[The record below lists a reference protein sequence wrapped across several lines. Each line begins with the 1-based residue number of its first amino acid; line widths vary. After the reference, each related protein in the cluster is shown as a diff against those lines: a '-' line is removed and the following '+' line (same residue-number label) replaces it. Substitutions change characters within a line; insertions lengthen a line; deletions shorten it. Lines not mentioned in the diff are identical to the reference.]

1 MGNITRSVY
10 SDGTGTAE
18 EKYTYGRGG
27 NLMTFGNERTGGY
40 KGGNPGLYL
49 GNKLTWTR
57 GRQLSSVKHKNKKS
71 AHSVSEDI
79 SYTYTHEGI
88 RLSKTVG
95 ETKTEYI
102 LDGST
107 ILAEKRGN
115 EVLNY
120 YYSSDGRLLEIGY
133 TKDSSKAD
141 ALENHYTIL
150 RNAMGDVAGL
160 LTPDGTLVGTYE
172 YDPYG
177 RLISITHSNSYT
189 DTDGILERNPFR
201 YRGYYYDNETGW
213 YYLQSR
219 YYDPEV
225 KRFINADTPDLL
237 TNDCMNLMQYNL
249 FMYCNGDPVNNTD
262 YSGHLSDI
270 ERLVIMT
277 ATIAAL
283 AAVVVLTGG
292 TGAIAIGAAIGVAGG
307 AAIGFGAAG
316 IASILNGNDSN
327 KVISDATDGLIIG
340 GAIGTGAGIACGT
353 VATYSVPAMSQIS
366 GVGNPVPVL
375 GRGSTGRTEPLNI
388 YEQMSMHQ
396 IMSNP
401 LDGAKQLPTIM
412 NDSRWPSSDGWVK
425 MQNIVKHTGGQTSIH
440 FVYNIITHEFDDF
453 KFKY

>member
-1 MGNITRSVY
+1 MGRITDWNGTGYVYDSFGRLISAKDGKGRGWSYEYDSVGNITRSVY

-237 TNDCMNLMQYNL
+237 TNDFMNLMQYNL
-249 FMYCNGDPVNNTD
+249 FMYCNGDPVNGVD
-262 YSGHLSDI
+262 PSGNI
-270 ERLVIMT
+270 
-277 ATIAAL
+277 TITIKGSANANIIL
-283 AAVVVLTGG
+283 
-292 TGAIAIGAAIGVAGG
+292 GVAVDFDISFDFKHNI
-307 AAIGFGAAG
+307 AFQYSYAIPGVDNTMSFGFIDAG
-316 IASILNGNDSN
+316 IAPQLQITNAETVND
-327 KVISDATDGLIIG
+327 LL
-340 GAIGTGAGIACGT
+340 GIASYIGASASPKT
-353 VATYSVPAMSQIS
+353 NIGLDLLQLEPMNSTRNTFDGIQLT
-366 GVGNPVPVL
+366 GL
-375 GRGSTGRTEPLNI
+375 GWGLG
-388 YEQMSMHQ
+388 
-396 IMSNP
+396 
-401 LDGAKQLPTIM
+401 LDVHLIQSITRNLY
-412 NDSRWPSSDGWVK
+412 WFPS
-425 MQNIVKHTGGQTSIH
+425 
-440 FVYNIITHEFDDF
+440 EF
-453 KFKY
+453 